1 MPIRLRRPI
10 LAQALLLLAALQWA
24 APGAA
29 APAKPKTTTAPAKP
43 AGKTPPKP
51 VAKPAAKTVPA
62 KTTSSGK
69 ATPTKPQTRHTPAPT
84 PATGKGGSGKTATLA
99 AGTAVAA
106 AGAAAT
112 SSRANPE
119 QQAESSKADLK
130 ELQGRI
136 DSLRKEMSAAEESRA
151 DVADQLKD
159 AEKGISNLSR
169 DLRQLSGQRSEL
181 QTNLRQLAGQ
191 AKDLEGTLAGQR
203 SQLEQL
209 LIRQYMEG
217 NSGSDSMRLLL
228 NGNNPNQMA
237 RDLYYLSAVARARTE
252 LLQQI
257 GSTLK
262 QKKALAEDTRSREAE
277 LAEVEAKQK
286 EQHQQLLAQQSQ
298 RQATLAKISQQIESR
313 RREIGALQAD
323 EKRLTRLI
331 DGLSRIIAQQKAR
344 PPKPEPRPEGKSRS
358 NGTERPTPS
367 TTPTPG
373 IDNDKTP
380 EAGLQR
386 FAGDFG
392 RLKGSMRLP
401 VRGTVSNRFGSPR
414 QEGSTWKGLF
424 IRAAN
429 GGDVH
434 AVASGRVVFA
444 DWMRGFGNLL
454 ILDHGDGY
462 LTIYGNNESLY
473 KHVGDTVKP
482 GEVVAVIGNSGGNPE
497 SGLYFELRHQ
507 GQPLDPL
514 KWVSLK

>member
-1 MPIRLRRPI
+1 MSRAPRSRPTPSPRPACPLRS
-10 LAQALLLLAALQWA
+10 LLLALLGYLILHQPAALGATGTAKSAPSSKTPAKVVVLKATAKKTAAPPKSTAKTAAKPTIKA
-24 APGAA
+24 APGKT
-29 APAKPKTTTAPAKP
+29 PAKVAS
-43 AGKTPPKP
+43 TPR
-51 VAKPAAKTVPA
+51 
-62 KTTSSGK
+62 K
-69 ATPTKPQTRHTPAPT
+69 ATA
-84 PATGKGGSGKTATLA
+84 
-99 AGTAVAA
+99 
-106 AGAAAT
+106 AAAT
-112 SSRANPE
+112 GVAASAVANPE
-119 QQAESSKADLK
+119 HQAESSKADLK

-136 DSLRKEMSAAEESRA
+136 DSLRKEVATAEESRA

-169 DLRQLSGQRSEL
+169 DLRQLSGQRGSL
-181 QTNLRQLAGQ
+181 QGTLQQLANQ
-191 AKDLEGTLAGQR
+191 ARELEGTLAGQR
-203 SQLEQL
+203 TQLEQL

-217 NSGSDSMRLLL
+217 GEGSDSLRLLL
-228 NGNNPNQMA
+228 NGDNPNQMA
-237 RDLYYLSAVARARTE
+237 RDLYYLSAVAKARTA

-257 GSTLK
+257 GSSLK
-262 QKKALAEDTRSREAE
+262 QKKALAEDTRNRETE

-286 EQHQQLLAQQSQ
+286 EQHQQLLAQKNQ

-313 RREIGALQAD
+313 RKEIGALQQD

-344 PPKPEPRPEGKSRS
+344 PPKPEPRPRTP
-358 NGTERPTPS
+358 TERPATAGGQ
-367 TTPTPG
+367 TPG

-380 EAGLQR
+380 DAGLAR
-386 FAGDFG
+386 FSGDFA
-392 RLKGSMRLP
+392 RLKGSLRLP
-401 VRGTVSNRFGSPR
+401 VRGTVSNRFGTAR

-424 IRAAN
+424 IRAAA

-434 AVASGRVVFA
+434 AVAAGRVVFA

-473 KHVGDTVKP
+473 KHVGETVKP

-514 KWVSLK
+514 KWASLK

>member
-1 MPIRLRRPI
+1 VSGTRHSSTSTSPRPSG
-10 LAQALLLLAALQWA
+10 LGRTLLLALLGGLALYQSATLA
-24 APGAA
+24 ATPATKPA
-29 APAKPKTTTAPAKP
+29 TSSKTPAKVVVQKAPLKKSALPAK
-43 AGKTPPKP
+43 A
-51 VAKPAAKTVPA
+51 PA
-62 KTTSSGK
+62 KTTTKPATKAAPGK
-69 ATPTKPQTRHTPAPT
+69 APTKAASTPRKA
-84 PATGKGGSGKTATLA
+84 
-99 AGTAVAA
+99 TAVAA
-106 AGAAAT
+106 GVTAGAV
-112 SSRANPE
+112 ANPE
-119 QQAESSKADLK
+119 HQAESSKADLK

-136 DSLRKEMSAAEESRA
+136 DSLRKEVATAEESRA

-169 DLRQLSGQRSEL
+169 DLRQLSGQRGNL
-181 QTNLRQLAGQ
+181 QNTLQQLASQ
-191 AKDLEGTLAGQR
+191 ARELEGTLAGQR
-203 SQLEQL
+203 TQLEQL

-217 NSGSDSMRLLL
+217 GEGSDSLRLLL
-228 NGNNPNQMA
+228 NGDNPNQMA
-237 RDLYYLSAVARARTE
+237 RDLYYLSAVAKARTA

-262 QKKALAEDTRSREAE
+262 QKKALAEDTRNRETE

-286 EQHQQLLAQQSQ
+286 EQHQQLLAQKNQ

-313 RREIGALQAD
+313 RKEIGALQQD

-344 PPKPEPRPEGKSRS
+344 PPKPETKPRAPA
-358 NGTERPTPS
+358 ERPAGS
-367 TTPTPG
+367 GGQTPG

-380 EAGLQR
+380 DAGLAR
-386 FAGDFG
+386 FSGDFA
-392 RLKGSMRLP
+392 RLKGSLRLP
-401 VRGTVSNRFGSPR
+401 VRGTVSNRFGTAR

-424 IRAAN
+424 IRAAA

-434 AVASGRVVFA
+434 AVAAGRVVFA

-473 KHVGDTVKP
+473 KHVGETVKP

-514 KWVSLK
+514 KWASLK